1 MKKTQHNLHD
11 VLGAFVNE
19 DHREEATR
27 WLYPLLNLKGKKQAK
42 EVWQDAGTSL
52 TPETFDKVCNIV
64 FELTNVDV
72 RTNKNKNKETSF
84 AQFLVSYA
92 LYYEFVTTKKI
103 TLNELCS
110 KYMPWL
116 KHSQILYAIH
126 AIENKIEH
134 TTLSNLL
141 LPFANALNENNFFC
155 VWQRLIQVKM
165 QMRNVNVEVKNEVE
179 QN

>member
-1 MKKTQHNLHD
+1 MKKAKHNLHD

-19 DHREEATR
+19 QHREEATR

-52 TPETFDKVCNIV
+52 TQETFDKVCDIV
-64 FELTNVDV
+64 LQLTKVDI
-72 RTNKNKNKETSF
+72 RTNRNKNKDTSF

-116 KHSQILYAIH
+116 KHSQILYAIN
-126 AIENKIEH
+126 AIENKIAHE
-134 TTLSNLL
+134 TLSSLL
-141 LPFANALNENNFFC
+141 LPFAHALNENNFFC
-155 VWQRLIQVKM
+155 VWQRLVQLQVDA
-165 QMRNVNVEVKNEVE
+165 RNVNIETKNEVE